1 MIKKIKI
8 SARVRSI
15 IIALLCLA
23 LLVGAALAVTFWPES
38 KDKGEG
44 SSSSA
49 STSSEQMTELG
60 YLPVYSYKQSQV
72 RDISVE
78 NTLGGFNFKYVGEES
93 WQLQEVK
100 VAPKDAEELE
110 DIILS
115 ATEFAATK
123 LVAENPTDF
132 KSYGL
137 ENPLGKVKITYSTG
151 EELVAHIGDTN
162 ASGSVYVYLV
172 NNDKIYVTDP
182 GWSEPFLLKYTAYID
197 LSIVD
202 PLETDEDGNDVDPHV
217 TKITYTGKG
226 VKNPIVIEEN
236 PEYVTQRE
244 EIENNESGT
253 TEATVNAAQFMFT
266 SPMVADISNDAFESK
281 QYEYYGLQATD
292 IYVLKPTSADL
303 AKCGLSTP
311 YVTISITDKNGVTKI
326 NLGNKVTIGDN
337 EYYYVTSSVKTP
349 IFIVE
354 ASNFTFFEEDLIDY
368 MSAIVVNVMIDD
380 IKTLT
385 VEMDGKKYVF
395 EESGEGEEL
404 IARYNGKKLSTSE
417 YRDFYQLVMLV
428 LCEESVEPGQYK
440 GDPEL
445 KITYT
450 YREREKVDVIEYVK
464 VATRKY
470 MIRRNGSDLALVR
483 SKYVD
488 TLKYGIGELIAGR
501 DVPSD
506 Y

>member
-1 MIKKIKI
+1 MIKKIKL

-15 IIALLCLA
+15 IIALLCLV
-23 LLVGAALAVTFWPES
+23 LLVGAALAITFWPERS
-38 KDKGEG
+38 GKGEN
-44 SSSSA
+44 SSSIIS
-49 STSSEQMTELG
+49 SSESELNELG
-60 YLPVYSYKQSQV
+60 YLNVYSFKQSQV

-93 WQLQEVK
+93 WQLQEAEVE
-100 VAPKDAEELE
+100 PKDAKELE
-110 DIILS
+110 DVILS

-137 ENPLGKVKITYSTG
+137 DNPLGKVKITYSTG
-151 EELVAHIGDTN
+151 EVINAHIGDTN
-162 ASGSVYVYLV
+162 VTGNVYVYLV
-172 NNDKIYVTDP
+172 ENNKIYVTDP
-182 GWSEPFLLKYTAYID
+182 GWAEPFLQKYTAYID
-197 LSIVD
+197 LSVVD
-202 PLETDEDGNDVDPHV
+202 ALETDEDGNDIDPHV

-236 PEYVTQRE
+236 PEYVTQQQE
-244 EIENNESGT
+244 LENDDSGDA
-253 TEATVNAAQFMFT
+253 EATVNAAQFIFT
-266 SPMVADISNDAFESK
+266 SPMVADISNDAFESR
-281 QYEYYGLQATD
+281 QYDYYGLLATD
-292 IYVLKPTSADL
+292 VYALKPTSADF
-303 AKCGLSTP
+303 AKCGLNTP
-311 YVTISITDKNGVTKI
+311 YVTISITDKNGVIKI
-326 NLGNKVTIGDN
+326 DLGNKIAIGDK
-337 EYYYVTSSVKTP
+337 EFYYVKSSTKTP

-395 EESGEGEEL
+395 EESGSGEEL
-404 IARYNGKKLSTSE
+404 IARYNGKKLSTAE

-428 LCEESVEPGQYK
+428 LCEESVEPGEYK
-440 GDPEL
+440 GDAEL

-450 YREREKVDVIEYVK
+450 YREREKVDVVEYVK
-464 VATRKY
+464 VAARKY

-488 TLKYGIGELIAGR
+488 TLKFGIGELIAGR